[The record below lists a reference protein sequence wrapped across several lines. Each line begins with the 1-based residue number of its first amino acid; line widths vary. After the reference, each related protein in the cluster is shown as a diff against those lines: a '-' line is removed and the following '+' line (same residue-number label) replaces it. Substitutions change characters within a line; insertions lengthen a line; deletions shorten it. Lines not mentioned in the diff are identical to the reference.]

1 MRYPLLWFLLSDVPR
16 WCIRRKIRD
25 CRGCPLSPS
34 GCWFGRTGSSG
45 FVGGFL
51 RLRWFG
57 CVTVPKVR
65 SCRDRCRYRY
75 ICCSGVLPVANGCRP
90 KRSGLGFRDRLKR
103 FRIVF
108 SDGMVLFLLDFLN
121 NKYFFQLVIQNFLNF
136 L

>member
-1 MRYPLLWFLLSDVPR
+1 MRYPLLWFLLSDAPR
-16 WCIRRKIRD
+16 WCIRRTIRD

-34 GCWFGRTGSSG
+34 GCRFGSSG
-45 FVGGFL
+45 SSGVVGRFL
-51 RLRWFG
+51 RLRWSS
-57 CVTVPKVR
+57 CVAVPEVR
-65 SCRDRCRYRY
+65 KNLGRCRYRY

-90 KRSGLGFRDRLKR
+90 KRSGLEFRDCLKR

-121 NKYFFQLVIQNFLNF
+121 NKYFFQLVIQNLLNF